1 MTVQQNLPKQ
11 SLPKFLFYVILTTSY
26 LRSQTIDVIITYR
39 FFGTLFKQIDFFFFP
54 ANLTVSTV
62 STYTRELLECLLG
75 ILPSGPNPCEGK
87 KKKKKKKYM
96 YHLCGLSGQVDY
108 VFNPKQNDFDRY

>member
-11 SLPKFLFYVILTTSY
+11 SLREFLFYVILTISY

-39 FFGTLFKQIDFFFFP
+39 FFADPVQANRDFFFSSK
-54 ANLTVSTV
+54 LTVSTV

-75 ILPSGPNPCEGK
+75 ILPSRPNPCGG
-87 KKKKKKKYM
+87 KKKKKKYM
-96 YHLCGLSGQVDY
+96 CHLCGLSGQVDY
-108 VFNPKQNDFDRY
+108 VFNPKQNDLDRY

>member
-1 MTVQQNLPKQ
+1 MTVRQNLPKQ
-11 SLPKFLFYVILTTSY
+11 SLRKFLFYVILTTSY

-39 FFGTLFKQIDFFFFP
+39 FFVTLFKQIDFFFP

-75 ILPSGPNPCEGK
+75 ILPSGQNPCEGK
-87 KKKKKKKYM
+87 KKKKRKKKYM

-108 VFNPKQNDFDRY
+108 VFNPKQNDLDRY

>member
-11 SLPKFLFYVILTTSY
+11 SLRKFLFYVILTTSY

-39 FFGTLFKQIDFFFFP
+39 FFGTLFKQIYIFFP

-62 STYTRELLECLLG
+62 SSYLR
-75 ILPSGPNPCEGK
+75 
-87 KKKKKKKYM
+87 
-96 YHLCGLSGQVDY
+96 
-108 VFNPKQNDFDRY
+108 

>member
-11 SLPKFLFYVILTTSY
+11 SLRKFLFYVILTTSY

-39 FFGTLFKQIDFFFFP
+39 FFVTLLKQIDFFFP

-75 ILPSGPNPCEGK
+75 ILPSGPNPCESK
-87 KKKKKKKYM
+87 KKKKEKKSICITSADCLDK
-96 YHLCGLSGQVDY
+96 
-108 VFNPKQNDFDRY
+108 